1 LTITVRAMAS
11 ADGMKVLAIFAEGI
25 KSGDSTFETNVPTWR
40 EWDRAHLPM
49 HRLVAIEGENKVLG
63 FAALARVSERRAYS
77 GVAESSVYVRADS
90 HRRGVGTAL
99 LGELIA
105 VTEAAGIWTLQ
116 AGIFPEN
123 TASIAL
129 HEKLGFRIVGRR
141 ERIGRHRGKWRDV
154 LLMERR
160 SPAIL

>member
-1 LTITVRAMAS
+1 MVPT
-11 ADGMKVLAIFAEGI
+11 DGMKVLAIFAEGI

-49 HRLVAIEGENKVLG
+49 HRLVAVEGENKVLG
-63 FAALARVSERRAYS
+63 FAALSRVSERRAYS
-77 GVAESSVYVRADS
+77 GVAESTVYVRADS
-90 HRRGVGTAL
+90 HRRGVGAAL

-123 TASIAL
+123 AASIAL
-129 HEKLGFRIVGRR
+129 HEKLGFRVVGRR

>member
-1 LTITVRAMAS
+1 MTITVRAMAS

-49 HRLVAIEGENKVLG
+49 HRLVAVEGENKVLG
-63 FAALARVSERRAYS
+63 FAALSRVSERRAYS
-77 GVAESSVYVRADS
+77 GVAESTVYVRADS
-90 HRRGVGTAL
+90 HRRGVGAAL

>member
-1 LTITVRAMAS
+1 MAP

-49 HRLVAIEGENKVLG
+49 HRLVAVEGENKVLG
-63 FAALARVSERRAYS
+63 FAALSRVSERRAYS
-77 GVAESSVYVRADS
+77 GVAESTVYVRADS

-99 LGELIA
+99 LSELIS
-105 VTEAAGIWTLQ
+105 VTETAGIWTLQ

>member
-1 LTITVRAMAS
+1 MTITVRAMAP

-49 HRLVAIEGENKVLG
+49 HRLVAVEGENKVLG
-63 FAALARVSERRAYS
+63 FAALSRVSERRAYS
-77 GVAESSVYVRADS
+77 GVAESTVYVRADS

-99 LGELIA
+99 LSELIS
-105 VTEAAGIWTLQ
+105 VTETAGIWTLQ